1 MKTLYLIR
9 HAKSSRDED
18 CDDFERP
25 LTRRGETDA
34 AFMAKRLMSGRVVP
48 CVMLSSPAARALGTC
63 LLFAKELEYQE
74 KRILT
79 DDRLYEAG
87 AADLLT
93 AVRGLSDTFKVA
105 LLFGH
110 NPGVTDFAKL
120 LVGDGGIGELP
131 TCGVCRLE
139 LRVHSW
145 AELNAGDGELVD
157 FDYPK
162 RHPERR

>member
-9 HAKSSRDED
+9 HAKSSRDEGVE
-18 CDDFERP
+18 DFERS
-25 LTRRGETDA
+25 LAHRGEKDA
-34 AFMAKRLMSGRVVP
+34 AFMAKRLAAGRVVP
-48 CVMLSSPAARALGTC
+48 CVMLSSPAVRALRTC

-79 DDRLYEAG
+79 VDSLYEAG
-87 AADLLT
+87 ATDLLS
-93 AVRGLSDTFKVA
+93 AVRGLSDAFRVA

-120 LVGDGGIGELP
+120 LLGDGGVGEIP
-131 TCGVCRLE
+131 TCGVCHFE
-139 LRVHSW
+139 LDVHAW
-145 AELNAGDGELVD
+145 AELNPGDGKLLD

-162 RHPERR
+162 RHPERS